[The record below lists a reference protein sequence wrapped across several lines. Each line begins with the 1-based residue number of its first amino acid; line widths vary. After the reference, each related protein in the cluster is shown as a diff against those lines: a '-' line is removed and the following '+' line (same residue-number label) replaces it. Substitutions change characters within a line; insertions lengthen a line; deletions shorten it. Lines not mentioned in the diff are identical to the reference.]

1 MNSGLLYLS
10 NKVAP
15 FNLCHNI
22 REVWLKVNNVR
33 CAPRTKKKK
42 KPRTKGTFRYDTS
55 AEDGATLQQLL
66 IVPEIVN
73 GVINIH
79 ISCLCILEED
89 TDAPFYSLQIK

>member
-1 MNSGLLYLS
+1 MCG
-10 NKVAP
+10 V
-15 FNLCHNI
+15 HQ
-22 REVWLKVNNVR
+22 EQ
-33 CAPRTKKKK
+33 KKKEK
-42 KPRTKGTFRYDTS
+42 KPRTKGTFRYDAS

-89 TDAPFYSLQIK
+89 TDAPFYSL